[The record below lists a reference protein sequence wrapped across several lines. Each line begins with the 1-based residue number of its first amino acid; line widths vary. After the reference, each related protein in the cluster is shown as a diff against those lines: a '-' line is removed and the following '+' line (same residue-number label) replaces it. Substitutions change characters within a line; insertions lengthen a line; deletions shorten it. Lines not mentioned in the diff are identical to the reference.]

1 MAFKGRFEHT
11 KIGEMLEKMFLG
23 YTSSDA
29 VRLMSF
35 RDIPSIESFEDFS
48 GKVFD
53 DSQILANSMV
63 AKLNFDS
70 GSQIELLQRF
80 VNFPGTDYPVRY
92 PTPQLGQHNLEIL
105 REFTV
110 SDGDIEAMIS
120 TGAIET

>member
-1 MAFKGRFEHT
+1 
-11 KIGEMLEKMFLG
+11 
-23 YTSSDA
+23 
-29 VRLMSF
+29 MSF
-35 RDIPSIESFEDFS
+35 RDIPSIKSFEAFS

-63 AKLNFDS
+63 AKLRFDS
-70 GSQIELLQRF
+70 GSQIELIQRF

-110 SDGDIEAMIS
+110 SDGDIESMIS